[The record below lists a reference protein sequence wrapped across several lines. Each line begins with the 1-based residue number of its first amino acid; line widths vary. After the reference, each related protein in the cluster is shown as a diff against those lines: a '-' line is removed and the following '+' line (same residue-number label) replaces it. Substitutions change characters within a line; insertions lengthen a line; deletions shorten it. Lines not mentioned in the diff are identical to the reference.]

1 MVGGGDASGR
11 LLSDYEGLDRAKMAR
26 TPRTAPQRKFPLLS
40 LVSMSRILTTAP
52 EDNVMAEARNLRN
65 MVTAQTPLLGDEN
78 TPLHPAGA
86 SGTGFES
93 ATPRHQ
99 VSFTPN
105 PLATPYRAADPSNV
119 GATPREPGQ
128 VGATPLRTPMRDNLS
143 INPDDEFSSV
153 AQTPRENRMRE
164 SASKRALRAGFMNLP
179 KPENN
184 FELMVPEDEEDEE
197 AQRPTKEEDAAERDA
212 KLQRA
217 REEEERKALARRS
230 QAIKLGLPRPTNVN
244 VEQLLEDLRLDDE
257 DLPEDLAPAQRLVD
271 AELVQLLHH
280 DSLTYPLPGTS
291 HPGGTKSQYQMP
303 RDQDIDEA
311 RLAVQRELA
320 SSLGF
325 PDANEE
331 QTRQGVTALT
341 KSEEVEDDFGWPS
354 IRSRLAFDA
363 RQRRYVDPASLSPED
378 RIEGYSA
385 LLNEGRDLMTREAG
399 KIAKAEKKLNV
410 TLGGYQVRS
419 KALIQKVADLFGE
432 LQRGH
437 VDYESFSRLRI
448 NENAAGP
455 ARVESL
461 KEEVDRLARREKMLQ
476 DRYAELV
483 SERRDVEE
491 RISAQEERI
500 MAEAEALNDAAL
512 AEMEDGV

>member
-1 MVGGGDASGR
+1 M
-11 LLSDYEGLDRAKMAR
+11 
-26 TPRTAPQRKFPLLS
+26 T
-40 LVSMSRILTTAP
+40 
-52 EDNVMAEARNLRN
+52 EARNLRN

-78 TPLHPAGA
+78 TPLHPTGA
-86 SGTGFES
+86 PGTGFES

-105 PLATPYRAADPSNV
+105 PLATPYRATDPSNV

-143 INPDDEFSSV
+143 INPDDEFSV
-153 AQTPRENRMRE
+153 VQTPRENRMRE
-164 SASKRALRAGFMNLP
+164 SASKRALRTGFMNLP

-184 FELMVPEDEEDEE
+184 FELMVPEDEEDET
-197 AQRPTKEEDAAERDA
+197 AQGPTRKEDAAERDA
-212 KLQRA
+212 KLKRA

-230 QAIKLGLPRPTNVN
+230 QAIKLGLPRPANVD
-244 VEQLLEDLRLDDE
+244 VDQLLKDLQLDDGE
-257 DLPEDLAPAQRLVD
+257 LPPDLAPAQRLVD

-291 HPGGTKSQYQMP
+291 HPGGTRSLYQMP
-303 RDQDIDEA
+303 RDEDVGEA
-311 RLAVQRELA
+311 RLAIQRELA

-331 QTRQGVTALT
+331 QTRQGVAALT
-341 KSEEVEDDFGWPS
+341 KSEEVEEAFGWPF

-363 RQRRYVDPASLSPED
+363 KQRRYVDPASLSSED

-385 LLNEGRDLMTREAG
+385 LLNESRDLMSREAG
-399 KIAKAEKKLNV
+399 KIAKVEKKLNV
-410 TLGGYQVRS
+410 TLGGYQMRS
-419 KALIQKVADLFGE
+419 KALTQKVADLFGE

-437 VDYESFSRLRI
+437 IDYESFSRLSI

-461 KEEVDRLARREKMLQ
+461 KEEVDRLARREKALQ

-483 SERRDVEE
+483 SERRDGEE
-491 RISAQEERI
+491 RVAAQEERI
-500 MAEAEALNDAAL
+500 MMEAEALNDAAL
-512 AEMEDGV
+512 AEMEDSV

>member
-1 MVGGGDASGR
+1 
-11 LLSDYEGLDRAKMAR
+11 
-26 TPRTAPQRKFPLLS
+26 
-40 LVSMSRILTTAP
+40 
-52 EDNVMAEARNLRN
+52 MAEARNLRN

-105 PLATPYRAADPSNV
+105 PLATPYRAADPVNI
-119 GATPREPGQ
+119 GTTPREAGQ

-143 INPDDEFSSV
+143 INPENQFSV
-153 AQTPRENRMRE
+153 TEAPRESRMRE
-164 SASKRALRAGFMNLP
+164 SASKRALRDGFMNLP

-184 FELMVPEDEEDEE
+184 FELMVPEDEEDET
-197 AQRPTKEEDAAERDA
+197 AQNLMREEDAAERDA
-212 KLQRA
+212 KLKRA
-217 REEEERKALARRS
+217 REEEEEKALARRS
-230 QAIKLGLPRPTNVN
+230 QTVKLGLPRPTNVD
-244 VEQLLEDLRLDDE
+244 VEELLGGLRLDSGE
-257 DLPEDLAPAQRLVD
+257 LPSDLASAQRLVD

-291 HPGGTKSQYQMP
+291 HPGGTKSTYQMP
-303 RDQDIDEA
+303 RDEDIDEA

-325 PDANEE
+325 PDANEG
-331 QTRQGVTALT
+331 QTRQGVAALT
-341 KSEEVEDDFGWPS
+341 KSEEVDENFGWPS
-354 IRSRLAFDA
+354 IRSRLAFDIKK
-363 RQRRYVDPASLSPED
+363 RRYVDPALLSPED

-385 LLNEGRDLMTREAG
+385 LLNESRDLMAREAN

-410 TLGGYQVRS
+410 TLGGYQARS
-419 KALIQKVADLFGE
+419 KALIQKATDLFGE
-432 LQRGH
+432 LHRGH
-437 VDYESFSRLRI
+437 VDYESFSRLKV

-461 KEEVDRLARREKMLQ
+461 TEEVDRLARREKVLQ
-476 DRYAELV
+476 ERYAELV
-483 SERRDVEE
+483 SERRDAEE

-500 MAEAEALNDAAL
+500 MMEAEVLNDAAL
-512 AEMEDGV
+512 AEMEDSV

>member
-1 MVGGGDASGR
+1 
-11 LLSDYEGLDRAKMAR
+11 
-26 TPRTAPQRKFPLLS
+26 
-40 LVSMSRILTTAP
+40 
-52 EDNVMAEARNLRN
+52 MAEARNLRN

-78 TPLHPAGA
+78 TPLHPGT

-105 PLATPYRAADPSNV
+105 PLATPYRAPDPSSV
-119 GATPREPGQ
+119 GTTPREAGQ
-128 VGATPLRTPMRDNLS
+128 IGATPLRTPMRDNLS

-153 AQTPRENRMRE
+153 GQTPRENRMRE
-164 SASKRALRAGFMNLP
+164 SASKRALRVGFMNLP

-184 FELMVPEDEEDEE
+184 FELMVPEDEEDDGAED
-197 AQRPTKEEDAAERDA
+197 QMRDEDAAERDA
-212 KLQRA
+212 KLKRA

-230 QAIKLGLPRPTNVN
+230 QAIKLGLPRPTNVD
-244 VEQLLEDLRLDDE
+244 VEQLLKDLQFDDGE
-257 DLPEDLAPAQRLVD
+257 LPIDLVPAQRLVD

-291 HPGGTKSQYQMP
+291 HPGGTKSSYEVP
-303 RDQDIDEA
+303 RDEDIDEA

-341 KSEEVEDDFGWPS
+341 KSEEVDEGCSWPS

-363 RQRRYVDPASLSPED
+363 RQQRYVDPASLSPEE
-378 RIEGYSA
+378 RMEGYSA
-385 LLNEGRDLMTREAG
+385 LLNESRDLMAREAG

-410 TLGGYQVRS
+410 TLGGYQARS
-419 KALIQKVADLFGE
+419 KALTQKVSDLFGE

-461 KEEVDRLARREKMLQ
+461 KEEVDKLARRERMLQ
-476 DRYAELV
+476 DRYAELI
-483 SERRDVEE
+483 SERRDGEE
-491 RISAQEERI
+491 RVAAQEERI
-500 MAEAEALNDAAL
+500 MLEAEALNDAAL

>member
-1 MVGGGDASGR
+1 
-11 LLSDYEGLDRAKMAR
+11 
-26 TPRTAPQRKFPLLS
+26 
-40 LVSMSRILTTAP
+40 
-52 EDNVMAEARNLRN
+52 

-78 TPLHPAGA
+78 TPLHPTGA

-93 ATPRHQ
+93 ATPQHQ

-143 INPDDEFSSV
+143 INPDDELSSV

-164 SASKRALRAGFMNLP
+164 SASKRALRVGFMSLP

-184 FELMVPEDEEDEE
+184 FELMVPEDEEDETV
-197 AQRPTKEEDAAERDA
+197 QGPTRGEDAAERDA
-212 KLQRA
+212 KLRKA
-217 REEEERKALARRS
+217 REEEERRALARRS
-230 QAIKLGLPRPTNVN
+230 QAIKLELPRPTNVD
-244 VEQLLEDLRLDDE
+244 VEQLLRDLQLDDG
-257 DLPEDLAPAQRLVD
+257 DLPTDLAPAQRLVD

-280 DSLTYPLPGTS
+280 DSLTFPLPGTS
-291 HPGGTKSQYQMP
+291 HPGGTKSSYQMP
-303 RDQDIDEA
+303 RDEDIDEA
-311 RLAVQRELA
+311 RLAIQRELA
-320 SSLGF
+320 GSLGF

-331 QTRQGVTALT
+331 QTRQGVAALT
-341 KSEEVEDDFGWPS
+341 KSEEVDEAFGWAS

-363 RQRRYVDPASLSPED
+363 KRRRYVDPASLSPKG
-378 RIEGYSA
+378 RIEGYST
-385 LLNEGRDLMTREAG
+385 LLNEGRDLMAREAS

-410 TLGGYQVRS
+410 TLGGYQLRS
-419 KALIQKVADLFGE
+419 KALTQKVTDLFGE
-432 LQRGH
+432 LHRGNL
-437 VDYESFSRLRI
+437 DYESFSRLKI

-461 KEEVDRLARREKMLQ
+461 KEEVDKLTRREKLLQ

-483 SERRDVEE
+483 SERRDAEE
-491 RISAQEERI
+491 RITAQEERI
-500 MAEAEALNDAAL
+500 MMEAEALNDAAL
-512 AEMEDGV
+512 AEMEDSV

>member
-1 MVGGGDASGR
+1 MAGGGDASGR
-11 LLSDYEGLDRAKMAR
+11 LLSDYEGLERAKMTR
-26 TPRTAPQRKFPLLS
+26 TPRTAPQREFPLLS
-40 LVSMSRILTTAP
+40 FRLTDWNSDFIS

-65 MVTAQTPLLGDEN
+65 MVTAQTPLLGEEN
-78 TPLHPAGA
+78 TPLHPTGA

-119 GATPREPGQ
+119 GATPRESGQ
-128 VGATPLRTPMRDNLS
+128 VGATPLRTPMRDSLS
-143 INPDDEFSSV
+143 INPDDEFSV
-153 AQTPRENRMRE
+153 AQTPRESRMRE
-164 SASKRALRAGFMNLP
+164 SASKRALRAGFMSLP

-184 FELMVPEDEEDEE
+184 FELMVPEDEEDETVQE
-197 AQRPTKEEDAAERDA
+197 PTREEDAAERDA
-212 KLQRA
+212 KLKRA

-244 VEQLLEDLRLDDE
+244 VEELLKDLRLDDGE
-257 DLPEDLAPAQRLVD
+257 LSPDLAPAQRLVD
-271 AELVQLLHH
+271 TELVQLLHH

-291 HPGGTKSQYQMP
+291 HPGGTKSLYQIP
-303 RDQDIDEA
+303 RDEDVDEA
-311 RLAVQRELA
+311 RLAIQRELA

-325 PDANEE
+325 PDTNEE
-331 QTRQGVTALT
+331 QSRQGVAALT
-341 KSEEVEDDFGWPS
+341 KSEEVEEAFGWPS
-354 IRSRLAFDA
+354 IRSRLTFDA
-363 RQRRYVDPASLSPED
+363 KQRRYVDPVSLSPED

-385 LLNEGRDLMTREAG
+385 LLNEGRDLMAREAS
-399 KIAKAEKKLNV
+399 KISKAEKKLNV
-410 TLGGYQVRS
+410 TLGGYQMRS
-419 KALIQKVADLFGE
+419 KALVQKVTDLFGE

-461 KEEVDRLARREKMLQ
+461 KEEVDKLARREKVLQ

-483 SERRDVEE
+483 SERRDAEE
-491 RISAQEERI
+491 RIAAQEERI
-500 MAEAEALNDAAL
+500 MMEAEALNDAAL
-512 AEMEDGV
+512 AEMEDSV

>member
-1 MVGGGDASGR
+1 
-11 LLSDYEGLDRAKMAR
+11 
-26 TPRTAPQRKFPLLS
+26 
-40 LVSMSRILTTAP
+40 
-52 EDNVMAEARNLRN
+52 MAEARNLRN
-65 MVTAQTPLLGDEN
+65 MVTVQTPLLGDEN
-78 TPLHPAGA
+78 TPLHPTGA

-105 PLATPYRAADPSNV
+105 PLATPYRAADPPNMV
-119 GATPREPGQ
+119 ATPRESGQ

-143 INPDDEFSSV
+143 INPDDKFSSV
-153 AQTPRENRMRE
+153 AQTPRENRMQE
-164 SASKRALRAGFMNLP
+164 STSKRALRTGFMNLP

-184 FELMVPEDEEDEE
+184 FELMVPEDEEDETAE
-197 AQRPTKEEDAAERDA
+197 GSTREEDAAERDA
-212 KLQRA
+212 KLKRA
-217 REEEERKALARRS
+217 REEEERRALARRS
-230 QAIKLGLPRPTNVN
+230 QAIKLGLPRPTNVD
-244 VEQLLEDLRLDDE
+244 VEQLLKDLRLDDGE
-257 DLPEDLAPAQRLVD
+257 LSPDLAPAQELVD

-291 HPGGTKSQYQMP
+291 HPGGTRSSYQVP
-303 RDQDIDEA
+303 RDGDIDEA
-311 RLAVQRELA
+311 RSIIQRELA

-331 QTRQGVTALT
+331 QTRQGVAALT
-341 KSEEVEDDFGWPS
+341 KSEEVDEAFGWPS

-363 RQRRYVDPASLSPED
+363 KERRYVDPAPLSSQD

-385 LLNEGRDLMTREAG
+385 VLNESRDLMAREAG

-419 KALIQKVADLFGE
+419 KTLIQKFTDLFGE

-461 KEEVDRLARREKMLQ
+461 KEEVDKLARREKMLQ

-491 RISAQEERI
+491 RVAAQEERI
-500 MAEAEALNDAAL
+500 MMEAEALNDAAL

>member
-1 MVGGGDASGR
+1 
-11 LLSDYEGLDRAKMAR
+11 
-26 TPRTAPQRKFPLLS
+26 
-40 LVSMSRILTTAP
+40 
-52 EDNVMAEARNLRN
+52 MAEARNLRN
-65 MVTAQTPLLGDEN
+65 MVTAQTPLLGEEN
-78 TPLHPAGA
+78 TPLHPTGA
-86 SGTGFES
+86 LGTGFES

-105 PLATPYRAADPSNV
+105 PLATPYRATDPSDA
-119 GATPREPGQ
+119 GATPRESVPA
-128 VGATPLRTPMRDNLS
+128 GATPLRTPMRDNLS
-143 INPDDEFSSV
+143 INPDDELSSV

-184 FELMVPEDEEDEE
+184 FELMVPEDEEDDTD
-197 AQRPTKEEDAAERDA
+197 QGPTKEEDAAERDA
-212 KLQRA
+212 KLRRA
-217 REEEERKALARRS
+217 REAEEAKALARRS
-230 QAIKLGLPRPTNVN
+230 QAIKLGLPRPTNVD
-244 VEQLLEDLRLDDE
+244 VEQLLKDLQLDDE
-257 DLPEDLAPAQRLVD
+257 ELPADLAPAQRLVD

-291 HPGGTKSQYQMP
+291 HPGGTKSSYQMP
-303 RDQDIDEA
+303 RDDDIGEA
-311 RLAVQRELA
+311 QLAVQRELA

-325 PDANEE
+325 PNANEE
-331 QTRQGVTALT
+331 QTRQGVAALT
-341 KSEEVEDDFGWPS
+341 KSEEVDDGFGWPS

-385 LLNEGRDLMTREAG
+385 LLNESRDLMSREAG

-410 TLGGYQVRS
+410 TLGGYQARS
-419 KALIQKVADLFGE
+419 KALTQKMADLFGE
-432 LQRGH
+432 LQRGD
-437 VDYESFSRLRI
+437 VDHESFSRLRI

-461 KEEVDRLARREKMLQ
+461 KEEVDKLARRERTLQ

-491 RISAQEERI
+491 RITAQEERI
-500 MAEAEALNDAAL
+500 MIEAEALNDAAL
-512 AEMEDGV
+512 AEMEDSV

>member
-1 MVGGGDASGR
+1 
-11 LLSDYEGLDRAKMAR
+11 
-26 TPRTAPQRKFPLLS
+26 
-40 LVSMSRILTTAP
+40 
-52 EDNVMAEARNLRN
+52 MAEARNLRN

-78 TPLHPAGA
+78 TPLHPTGV

-93 ATPRHQ
+93 ATPQHQ

-105 PLATPYRAADPSNV
+105 PLATPYRTGDPSNV

-143 INPDDEFSSV
+143 INPDDELPSV

-164 SASKRALRAGFMNLP
+164 SASKRALRVGFMNLP

-184 FELMVPEDEEDEE
+184 FELMVPEDEEDET
-197 AQRPTKEEDAAERDA
+197 AQGPARGEDAAERDA
-212 KLQRA
+212 KLKRA
-217 REEEERKALARRS
+217 REEEERRALARRS
-230 QAIKLGLPRPTNVN
+230 QAIKLELPRPANVD
-244 VEQLLEDLRLDDE
+244 VEQLLKDLQLDDG
-257 DLPEDLAPAQRLVD
+257 DLPTDLAPAQRLVD

-280 DSLTYPLPGTS
+280 DSLTFPLPGTS
-291 HPGGTKSQYQMP
+291 HPGGTKSSYQMP
-303 RDQDIDEA
+303 RDEDVDEA
-311 RLAVQRELA
+311 RLAIQRELA

-331 QTRQGVTALT
+331 QTRQGVAALT
-341 KSEEVEDDFGWPS
+341 KSEEVDEAIGWPS

-363 RQRRYVDPASLSPED
+363 KQRRYVEPASLSPKD

-385 LLNEGRDLMTREAG
+385 LLNEGRDLMAREASR
-399 KIAKAEKKLNV
+399 ISKAEKKLNV
-410 TLGGYQVRS
+410 TLGGYQMRS
-419 KALIQKVADLFGE
+419 KALVQKATELFGE

-461 KEEVDRLARREKMLQ
+461 KEEVDKLARREKMLQ

-483 SERRDVEE
+483 SERRDGEE
-491 RISAQEERI
+491 RIAAQEERI
-500 MAEAEALNDAAL
+500 MMEAEALNDAAL
-512 AEMEDGV
+512 AEMEDSV

>member
-1 MVGGGDASGR
+1 M
-11 LLSDYEGLDRAKMAR
+11 
-26 TPRTAPQRKFPLLS
+26 T
-40 LVSMSRILTTAP
+40 
-52 EDNVMAEARNLRN
+52 EARNLRN

-78 TPLHPAGA
+78 TPLHQTGA

-99 VSFTPN
+99 VSVTPN
-105 PLATPYRAADPSNV
+105 PLATPYRAADPSNI

-143 INPDDEFSSV
+143 INPENQFLV
-153 AQTPRENRMRE
+153 AETPREGRMRE
-164 SASKRALRAGFMNLP
+164 SASKRALRDGFVNLP

-184 FELMVPEDEEDEE
+184 FELMVPEDEEDEI
-197 AQRPTKEEDAAERDA
+197 AQSPMREEDAAERDA
-212 KLQRA
+212 KFKRA

-230 QAIKLGLPRPTNVN
+230 HAIKLGLPRPTNVDM
-244 VEQLLEDLRLDDE
+244 EELFEDLRLDDRE
-257 DLPEDLAPAQRLVD
+257 FPSDLTSAQRLVD

-280 DSLTYPLPGTS
+280 DSLTYPLPGTT
-291 HPGGTKSQYQMP
+291 HPGGTKSTYQMP
-303 RDQDIDEA
+303 RDEDTNEA
-311 RLAVQRELA
+311 RLAIQRELA
-320 SSLGF
+320 ISLGF

-331 QTRQGVTALT
+331 QTRQGVAALT
-341 KSEEVEDDFGWPS
+341 KSEEVDETFGWPS

-363 RQRRYVDPASLSPED
+363 KNRRYVDPASLSSED
-378 RIEGYSA
+378 RIEGYSV
-385 LLNEGRDLMTREAG
+385 LLNESRDLMSREAN
-399 KIAKAEKKLNV
+399 KIAKTEKKLNV
-410 TLGGYQVRS
+410 TLGGYQMRS
-419 KALIQKVADLFGE
+419 KALIQKVTDLFGE
-432 LQRGH
+432 LRRGH

-461 KEEVDRLARREKMLQ
+461 REEVDRLARREKVLQ

-483 SERRDVEE
+483 SERRDAEE
-491 RISAQEERI
+491 RVAAQEERI
-500 MAEAEALNDAAL
+500 MIEAEALNDAAL

>member
-1 MVGGGDASGR
+1 
-11 LLSDYEGLDRAKMAR
+11 
-26 TPRTAPQRKFPLLS
+26 
-40 LVSMSRILTTAP
+40 
-52 EDNVMAEARNLRN
+52 MAEARNLRN
-65 MVTAQTPLLGDEN
+65 MVAAQTPLLGDEN
-78 TPLHPAGA
+78 TPLHSTGA
-86 SGTGFES
+86 PGTGFES

-99 VSFTPN
+99 ASFTPN
-105 PLATPYRAADPSNV
+105 PLATPYRATDPSNV

-143 INPDDEFSSV
+143 INPENQFSV

-164 SASKRALRAGFMNLP
+164 TASKRALRTGFMNLP

-184 FELMVPEDEEDEE
+184 FELMVPEDEEVETT
-197 AQRPTKEEDAAERDA
+197 QGPTREEDAAERDA
-212 KLQRA
+212 KLKRA
-217 REEEERKALARRS
+217 REAKERKALARRS
-230 QAIKLGLPRPTNVN
+230 QAIKLELPRPTNVD
-244 VEQLLEDLRLDDE
+244 VEQLLEDLRLDDGE
-257 DLPEDLAPAQRLVD
+257 FPPDFAAAQRLVD

-291 HPGGTKSQYQMP
+291 HPGGTKSSYQMP
-303 RDQDIDEA
+303 HDEHIDEA

-325 PDANEE
+325 PDANED
-331 QTRQGVTALT
+331 QTRQGVAALT
-341 KSEEVEDDFGWPS
+341 KSEEVDETLGWAS
-354 IRSRLAFDA
+354 IRSRLAFDSQ
-363 RQRRYVDPASLSPED
+363 RRRYVDPSSLSSEV

-385 LLNEGRDLMTREAG
+385 LLNESRDLMAREAG

-410 TLGGYQVRS
+410 TLGGYQMRS
-419 KALIQKVADLFGE
+419 KALIQKATDLFGE
-432 LQRGH
+432 LQRVH

-461 KEEVDRLARREKMLQ
+461 REEVDKLARREKMLQ

-483 SERRDVEE
+483 SERRDADE
-491 RISAQEERI
+491 RIAAQEERI
-500 MAEAEALNDAAL
+500 ILEAEALNNAAL
-512 AEMEDGV
+512 AEMEGSA

>member
-1 MVGGGDASGR
+1 
-11 LLSDYEGLDRAKMAR
+11 
-26 TPRTAPQRKFPLLS
+26 
-40 LVSMSRILTTAP
+40 
-52 EDNVMAEARNLRN
+52 MAEARNLRN
-65 MVTAQTPLLGDEN
+65 MVAAQTPLLGDEN
-78 TPLHPAGA
+78 TPLHPTGA

-93 ATPRHQ
+93 ATPQHQ

-105 PLATPYRAADPSNV
+105 PLATPYRAADPSSI
-119 GATPREPGQ
+119 GTTPRDPGQ

-143 INPDDEFSSV
+143 INPGDELSSV

-164 SASKRALRAGFMNLP
+164 SASKRALRTGFMNLP

-184 FELMVPEDEEDEE
+184 FELMVPEDEEDET
-197 AQRPTKEEDAAERDA
+197 AQGITKEEDAAERDA
-212 KLQRA
+212 KLKKA

-230 QAIKLGLPRPTNVN
+230 QAIKLGLPRPTNVD
-244 VEQLLEDLRLDDE
+244 VEQLLKDLQLDDGE
-257 DLPEDLAPAQRLVD
+257 LTPDLSPAQRLVD

-291 HPGGTKSQYQMP
+291 HPGGTRSSYQIP
-303 RDQDIDEA
+303 RDEDVDEA
-311 RLAVQRELA
+311 RLAIQRELA
-320 SSLGF
+320 GSLGF

-331 QTRQGVTALT
+331 QTRQGVAALT
-341 KSEEVEDDFGWPS
+341 KSEEVDQAFGWPS

-363 RQRRYVDPASLSPED
+363 KQRRYVDPASLSSED
-378 RIEGYSA
+378 RIEGYST
-385 LLNEGRDLMTREAG
+385 LLNESRDLMAREAS
-399 KIAKAEKKLNV
+399 KIAKAENKLNV
-410 TLGGYQVRS
+410 TLGGYQMRS
-419 KALIQKVADLFGE
+419 KALIQKMTDLFGE

-461 KEEVDRLARREKMLQ
+461 KEEVDKLARREKMLQ

-483 SERRDVEE
+483 SERRDAEE
-491 RISAQEERI
+491 GIAAQEERI
-500 MAEAEALNDAAL
+500 MMEAEALNDAAL
-512 AEMEDGV
+512 AEMEDSV

>member
-1 MVGGGDASGR
+1 
-11 LLSDYEGLDRAKMAR
+11 
-26 TPRTAPQRKFPLLS
+26 
-40 LVSMSRILTTAP
+40 
-52 EDNVMAEARNLRN
+52 

-78 TPLHPAGA
+78 TPLHPTGA

-93 ATPRHQ
+93 ATPQHQ

-105 PLATPYRAADPSNV
+105 PLATPYRAADPSNI
-119 GATPREPGQ
+119 GATPRDPGQ
-128 VGATPLRTPMRDNLS
+128 IGTTPLRTPMRDNLS

-153 AQTPRENRMRE
+153 AQTPRENRIRE

-184 FELMVPEDEEDEE
+184 FELMVPEEEDEDA
-197 AQRPTKEEDAAERDA
+197 AQRPIKEEDAAERDA
-212 KLQRA
+212 KLKRA

-230 QAIKLGLPRPTNVN
+230 QPVKLGLPRPSNVD
-244 VEQLLEDLRLDDE
+244 VEQLLQDLHLDDGE
-257 DLPEDLAPAQRLVD
+257 LPADLALAQRLVN

-291 HPGGTKSQYQMP
+291 HPGGTKSLYQMP
-303 RDQDIDEA
+303 RDEDIDEA

-320 SSLGF
+320 GSLGF

-341 KSEEVEDDFGWPS
+341 RSEEVDEGFGWPS
-354 IRSRLAFDA
+354 IRSQLAFDA
-363 RQRRYVDPASLSPED
+363 KQRRYVDPGSLSPEE
-378 RIEGYSA
+378 RVEGHNV
-385 LLNEGRDLMTREAG
+385 LLNESRDLMAREAG
-399 KIAKAEKKLNV
+399 KIAKAEKRLNV

-419 KALIQKVADLFGE
+419 KVLVQKVTDLFGD

-461 KEEVDRLARREKMLQ
+461 KEEVNKLAQRERMLQ

-491 RISAQEERI
+491 RIAAQEERI
-500 MAEAEALNDAAL
+500 MMEAEALNDAAL
-512 AEMEDGV
+512 AEMEDSV

>member
-11 LLSDYEGLDRAKMAR
+11 LLSDYKGLDRAKMAR
-26 TPRTAPQRKFPLLS
+26 TPRTAPQREFPLLS
-40 LVSMSRILTTAP
+40 LVSISRILRTAP

-78 TPLHPAGA
+78 TPLHPTGA

-280 DSLTYPLPGTS
+280 DTLTYPLPGTS

>member
-1 MVGGGDASGR
+1 
-11 LLSDYEGLDRAKMAR
+11 
-26 TPRTAPQRKFPLLS
+26 
-40 LVSMSRILTTAP
+40 
-52 EDNVMAEARNLRN
+52 MAEARNLRN

-78 TPLHPAGA
+78 TPLHSTGTL
-86 SGTGFES
+86 GTGFES

-99 VSFTPN
+99 ASFTPN

-119 GATPREPGQ
+119 GVTPRESGQ

-143 INPDDEFSSV
+143 INPENQFSV
-153 AQTPRENRMRE
+153 AQTPRENRMQE
-164 SASKRALRAGFMNLP
+164 TASKRALRTGFMNLP

-184 FELMVPEDEEDEE
+184 FELMVPEDEEVETT
-197 AQRPTKEEDAAERDA
+197 QGLTREEDAAERDA
-212 KLQRA
+212 KLKRA
-217 REEEERKALARRS
+217 REAEERKALARRS
-230 QAIKLGLPRPTNVN
+230 QAIKLELPRPTNVEM
-244 VEQLLEDLRLDDE
+244 EQLLEDLRLDDGE
-257 DLPEDLAPAQRLVD
+257 FPPDIAAAQRLVD

-291 HPGGTKSQYQMP
+291 HPGGTKSSYQIP
-303 RDQDIDEA
+303 RDEHIDEA

-325 PDANEE
+325 PDANED
-331 QTRQGVTALT
+331 QTRQGVAALT
-341 KSEEVEDDFGWPS
+341 KSEEVDETFGWAS
-354 IRSRLAFDA
+354 IRSHLAFDA
-363 RQRRYVDPASLSPED
+363 QRRRYVDPSSLSSEV
-378 RIEGYSA
+378 RIEGYST
-385 LLNEGRDLMTREAG
+385 LLNESRDLMAREAG

-410 TLGGYQVRS
+410 TLGGYQMRS
-419 KALIQKVADLFGE
+419 KALIQKATDLFQE

-461 KEEVDRLARREKMLQ
+461 REEVDKLARREKMLQ

-483 SERRDVEE
+483 SERRDAEE
-491 RISAQEERI
+491 RIAAQEERI
-500 MAEAEALNDAAL
+500 ILEAEALNDAAL
-512 AEMEDGV
+512 AEMEGDV

>member
-1 MVGGGDASGR
+1 
-11 LLSDYEGLDRAKMAR
+11 
-26 TPRTAPQRKFPLLS
+26 
-40 LVSMSRILTTAP
+40 
-52 EDNVMAEARNLRN
+52 MAEARNLRN

-78 TPLHPAGA
+78 TPLHPTGA

-93 ATPRHQ
+93 ATPQHQ

-119 GATPREPGQ
+119 EVTPRESGQ
-128 VGATPLRTPMRDNLS
+128 IGATPLRTPMRDNLS
-143 INPDDEFSSV
+143 INPGDEFPSGV
-153 AQTPRENRMRE
+153 QTPRENRMRE
-164 SASKRALRAGFMNLP
+164 SASKRALRSGFMSLP

-184 FELMVPEDEEDEE
+184 FELMVPEDEEDET
-197 AQRPTKEEDAAERDA
+197 AQQPMREEDATERDA
-212 KLQRA
+212 RIKRA

-230 QAIKLGLPRPTNVN
+230 RAVKLELPRPANVD
-244 VEQLLEDLRLDDE
+244 VERLLNDLRLDDGE
-257 DLPEDLAPAQRLVD
+257 SPPDIAPAQNLVD

-291 HPGGTKSQYQMP
+291 HPGGTKSSYQVPHDDDMDKAR
-303 RDQDIDEA
+303 RDI
-311 RLAVQRELA
+311 QRELA

-331 QTRQGVTALT
+331 QTRQGVAALT
-341 KSEEVEDDFGWPS
+341 KSEEVDEECGWPS
-354 IRSRLAFDA
+354 IRSRLAFDPK
-363 RQRRYVDPASLSPED
+363 QRRYVDPTSLSPDD
-378 RIEGYSA
+378 RIEGYSV
-385 LLNEGRDLMTREAG
+385 LLNESRELMAREAS
-399 KIAKAEKKLNV
+399 KVAKAEKKLNV
-410 TLGGYQVRS
+410 TLGGYQMRS
-419 KALIQKVADLFGE
+419 KALVQKMADLFGE
-432 LQRGH
+432 LQRGQ

-448 NENAAGP
+448 NENASGP

-461 KEEVDRLARREKMLQ
+461 KEEVDKLARREKTLQ

-491 RISAQEERI
+491 RVAAQEERI
-500 MAEAEALNDAAL
+500 MAEAEALNEAAL

>member
-1 MVGGGDASGR
+1 
-11 LLSDYEGLDRAKMAR
+11 
-26 TPRTAPQRKFPLLS
+26 
-40 LVSMSRILTTAP
+40 
-52 EDNVMAEARNLRN
+52 MAEARNLRN

-78 TPLHPAGA
+78 TPLHQTGT

-93 ATPRHQ
+93 ATPQHQ

-105 PLATPYRAADPSNV
+105 PLATPYRAPDPSIV
-119 GATPREPGQ
+119 GATPREAGQ
-128 VGATPLRTPMRDNLS
+128 IGATPLRTPMRDNLS

-164 SASKRALRAGFMNLP
+164 SASKRALRVGFMNLP

-184 FELMVPEDEEDEE
+184 FELMVPEDEDDDA
-197 AQRPTKEEDAAERDA
+197 AQDQMRDEDAAERDA
-212 KLQRA
+212 KLKRA
-217 REEEERKALARRS
+217 REEEERKTLARRS
-230 QAIKLGLPRPTNVN
+230 QAIKLGLPRPANVD
-244 VEQLLEDLRLDDE
+244 VEQLLKGLHLDDGE
-257 DLPEDLAPAQRLVD
+257 LPTDLVPAQKLVD
-271 AELVQLLHH
+271 VELVQLIYH

-291 HPGGTKSQYQMP
+291 HPGGTKSLYQIP
-303 RDQDIDEA
+303 RDEDIDEA

-341 KSEEVEDDFGWPS
+341 KSEEVDEGFGWPS

-363 RQRRYVDPASLSPED
+363 RQRCYVDPASLSPEE
-378 RIEGYSA
+378 RMEGYSV
-385 LLNEGRDLMTREAG
+385 LLNEGRDLMAREAG

-410 TLGGYQVRS
+410 TLGGYQARS
-419 KALIQKVADLFGE
+419 KSLIQKVTDLFGE

-437 VDYESFSRLRI
+437 MDFESFSRLRI

-461 KEEVDRLARREKMLQ
+461 KEEVDKLARRERMLQ

-483 SERRDVEE
+483 AERRDGEE
-491 RISAQEERI
+491 RVAAQEERI
-500 MAEAEALNDAAL
+500 MLEAEALNDAAL
-512 AEMEDGV
+512 AGMEDGV

>member
-1 MVGGGDASGR
+1 
-11 LLSDYEGLDRAKMAR
+11 
-26 TPRTAPQRKFPLLS
+26 
-40 LVSMSRILTTAP
+40 
-52 EDNVMAEARNLRN
+52 MAEARNLRN

-78 TPLHPAGA
+78 TPLHPTGA
-86 SGTGFES
+86 SGTGFEG
-93 ATPRHQ
+93 ATPQHQ

-119 GATPREPGQ
+119 GATPRDPSQ
-128 VGATPLRTPMRDNLS
+128 IGATPLRTPMRDNLS
-143 INPDDEFSSV
+143 INPGDELSSL
-153 AQTPRENRMRE
+153 AQTPRENRIRE
-164 SASKRALRAGFMNLP
+164 SASKRALRTGFMSLP

-184 FELMVPEDEEDEE
+184 FELMVPEDEEDEI
-197 AQRPTKEEDAAERDA
+197 AQGIAREEDAAERDA
-212 KLQRA
+212 KLKRA

-230 QAIKLGLPRPTNVN
+230 QAIKLGLPRPTNVD
-244 VEQLLEDLRLDDE
+244 VERLLRDLQLDDE
-257 DLPEDLAPAQRLVD
+257 ELPSDLGPAQRLVD

-291 HPGGTKSQYQMP
+291 HPGGTKSSYRMP
-303 RDQDIDEA
+303 RDEDIDEA
-311 RLAVQRELA
+311 RLAIQRELA
-320 SSLGF
+320 GSLGF

-331 QTRQGVTALT
+331 QTRQGVAALT
-341 KSEEVEDDFGWPS
+341 KSEEVEEAFGWPS

-363 RQRRYVDPASLSPED
+363 KQRRYVDPASLSSED

-385 LLNEGRDLMTREAG
+385 LLNESRDLMAREAS
-399 KIAKAEKKLNV
+399 KIAKAENKLNV
-410 TLGGYQVRS
+410 TLGGYQMRS
-419 KALIQKVADLFGE
+419 KALTQKMTDLFGE

-461 KEEVDRLARREKMLQ
+461 KEEVDKLARREKTLQ

-483 SERRDVEE
+483 SERRDAEG
-491 RISAQEERI
+491 RITAQEERI
-500 MAEAEALNDAAL
+500 MMEAEALNDAAL

>member
-1 MVGGGDASGR
+1 
-11 LLSDYEGLDRAKMAR
+11 
-26 TPRTAPQRKFPLLS
+26 
-40 LVSMSRILTTAP
+40 
-52 EDNVMAEARNLRN
+52 MAEARNLRN

-78 TPLHPAGA
+78 TPLHETGT

-105 PLATPYRAADPSNV
+105 PLATPYRAPDPSSV
-119 GATPREPGQ
+119 GATPREAGQ
-128 VGATPLRTPMRDNLS
+128 IGATPLRTPMRDNLS

-164 SASKRALRAGFMNLP
+164 SASKRALRVGFMNLP

-184 FELMVPEDEEDEE
+184 FELMVPEDEEDDA
-197 AQRPTKEEDAAERDA
+197 AQDQMRDEDAAERDA
-212 KLQRA
+212 KLKRA
-217 REEEERKALARRS
+217 REEDERKALARRS
-230 QAIKLGLPRPTNVN
+230 QAIKLGLPRPTNVD
-244 VEQLLEDLRLDDE
+244 VEQLLKDLQLDDGE
-257 DLPEDLAPAQRLVD
+257 LPTDLVPAQKLVD

-291 HPGGTKSQYQMP
+291 HPGGTKSSYQIP
-303 RDQDIDEA
+303 RDEDIDEA

-341 KSEEVEDDFGWPS
+341 KSEEVDEGFGWPS

-363 RQRRYVDPASLSPED
+363 RQHRYVDPASLSPEE
-378 RIEGYSA
+378 RMEGYSA
-385 LLNEGRDLMTREAG
+385 LLNESRDLMAREAG
-399 KIAKAEKKLNV
+399 KISKAEKKLNV
-410 TLGGYQVRS
+410 TLGGYQARS
-419 KALIQKVADLFGE
+419 KALIQKMSDLFGE

-461 KEEVDRLARREKMLQ
+461 KEEVDKLARRERMLQ

-483 SERRDVEE
+483 SERRDGEE
-491 RISAQEERI
+491 RVAAQEERI
-500 MAEAEALNDAAL
+500 MLEAEALNDAAL
-512 AEMEDGV
+512 AEMEGSV